1 MDKVYLA
8 AISGGADSMA
18 LLDMAYKAG
27 LNIVAVH
34 VNYQKRQSAWRDQK
48 IVADYCLKHDIP
60 LYVNYAASLN
70 GKGQKEPL
78 VFDRSD
84 RALEWL
90 LKLQKDRK
98 AEIYIVG
105 SLYLAGE
112 IVRYAEE
119 KREVYYD

>member
-1 MDKVYLA
+1 MAELLAGSGLFCLA
-8 AISGGADSMA
+8 AVTAMDSGRSM
-18 LLDMAYKAG
+18 DAG
-27 LNIVAVH
+27 SLRAVAG
-34 VNYQKRQSAWRDQK
+34 
-48 IVADYCLKHDIP
+48 I
-60 LYVNYAASLN
+60 LN

-78 VFDRSD
+78 VFERSD

-98 AEIYIVG
+98 AEIDIVG

>member
-1 MDKVYLA
+1 M
-8 AISGGADSMA
+8 
-18 LLDMAYKAG
+18 
-27 LNIVAVH
+27 
-34 VNYQKRQSAWRDQK
+34 
-48 IVADYCLKHDIP
+48 LK
-60 LYVNYAASLN
+60 L
-70 GKGQKEPL
+70 
-78 VFDRSD
+78 
-84 RALEWL
+84 L